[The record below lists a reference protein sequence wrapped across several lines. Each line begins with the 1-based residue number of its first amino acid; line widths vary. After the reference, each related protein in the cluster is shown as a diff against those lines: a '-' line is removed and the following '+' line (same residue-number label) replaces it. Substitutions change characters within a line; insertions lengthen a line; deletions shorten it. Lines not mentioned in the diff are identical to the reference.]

1 MRFFIATL
9 LSAHNI
15 VAQESFMADEVFMS
29 VAAWAVMHHDA
40 RLLFSFI
47 ARRCVVCLCFSFAT
61 FFFFEWDQFRN
72 WKGER
77 DGPMLHTDWAVQWA
91 LRGRWQ
97 MNQMDCMYIYL
108 APQA

>member
-61 FFFFEWDQFRN
+61 FFFLSGISFATGRAN
-72 WKGER
+72 GTAR
-77 DGPMLHTDWAVQWA
+77 CCTPIGPFNGL
-91 LRGRWQ
+91 
-97 MNQMDCMYIYL
+97 
-108 APQA
+108 